1 MAITMDR
8 VDLRMEAEVK
18 QTWEQGAALAGVSL
32 SAFIKMAASQ
42 CASELISAKSTLT
55 LNADDMGWFL
65 DYLKQPASEP
75 TPAMRRASA
84 RRRELLGS

>member
-1 MAITMDR
+1 MVAQMDR

-32 SAFIKMAASQ
+32 SAFIKMAATER
-42 CASELISAKSTLT
+42 ASELINAKNTMT
-55 LNADDMGWFL
+55 LNAEDMAWFI
-65 DYLKQPASEP
+65 DYLKQPAQGP
-75 TPAMRRASA
+75 TPAMKRASA

>member
-1 MAITMDR
+1 MVATMDR
-8 VDLRMEAEVK
+8 VDVRMETEVK
-18 QTWEQGAALAGVSL
+18 RMWEHAAAIAGVPL
-32 SAFIKMAASQ
+32 AAFIKMSASR
-42 CASELISAKSTLT
+42 CASELISANNTLT
-55 LNADDMGWFL
+55 LNADDTEWFL